1 MMLTIDEL
9 FAKDGVELQPDTVY
23 YRCVDGDTT
32 IQLERNELK
41 EGRWVPRE
49 EIEGQLD
56 DFSLTH
62 EMMMTFKAGREP
74 KA

>member
-1 MMLTIDEL
+1 MGFYCD
-9 FAKDGVELQPDTVY
+9 
-23 YRCVDGDTT
+23 VDGDTT